1 MSKKLSGQDD
11 GGEIKDAFKLVG
23 PYKQNGKVYGSS
35 KLPPGVHKDGRLQAG
50 VGSPADLFSENGN
63 LQHPWSAKDDFK
75 KGFGTPVYDEYEE
88 EYLQNVPD
96 ELAIETT
103 PFDERNQDSMQN
115 QKVETGKDEESTR
128 GDSLPLCYA
137 SFELI

>member
-1 MSKKLSGQDD
+1 MS
-11 GGEIKDAFKLVG
+11 
-23 PYKQNGKVYGSS
+23 
-35 KLPPGVHKDGRLQAG
+35 
-50 VGSPADLFSENGN
+50 
-63 LQHPWSAKDDFK
+63 
-75 KGFGTPVYDEYEE
+75 VYDEYEE